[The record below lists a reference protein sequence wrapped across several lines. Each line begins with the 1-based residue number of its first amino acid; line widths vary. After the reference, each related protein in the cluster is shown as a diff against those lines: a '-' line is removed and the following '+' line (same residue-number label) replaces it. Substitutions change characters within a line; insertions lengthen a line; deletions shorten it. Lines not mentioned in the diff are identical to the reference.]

1 MKVLTRSQIKD
12 QTSNLGAMVMIYSE
26 TGIGKSVSTLL
37 TAPDPIAYIQT
48 EPRSLKP
55 IEELIQKYRPDL
67 RYSAF
72 KYDNADDLLKTLSE
86 PKNFADYRTILFD
99 GFSFLMYVSLAEE
112 ITGEAHEA
120 RTANIKPNEKI
131 VKPLMSMTKMTV
143 EGQGIRNQLMFRI
156 AKLLM
161 VLSSEHNKIVI
172 VTALVQ
178 ERPKYNRSLAA
189 APSLAAKE
197 FPENMP
203 GYFDYIGLLVPR
215 VNKDDEL
222 VYPPYVKFASP
233 DNSFIAKYTGVGE
246 QKEGVYNV
254 SKILGV

>member
-1 MKVLTRSQIKD
+1 MKVLTRSQIKN
-12 QTSNLGAMVMIYSE
+12 QTSNMGAMLMIYSE
-26 TGIGKSVSTLL
+26 TGIGKTISTLL
-37 TAPDPIAYIQT
+37 TAPDPIAFLQT

-55 IEELIQKYRPDL
+55 YEELIEKYRPDL

-72 KYDNADDLLKTLSE
+72 KYENADDLLKTLSM
-86 PKNFADYRTILFD
+86 PKNFDVYRTILFD
-99 GFSFLMYVSLAEE
+99 GFSFLMFVSLAEE
-112 ITGEAHEA
+112 ITDEAHEA
-120 RTANIKPNEKI
+120 RTANIKPDENV

-189 APSLAAKE
+189 APALAAKE

-203 GYFDYIGLLVPR
+203 GYFDFIGLLVPR
-215 VNKDDEL
+215 VTEEGEL
-222 VYPPYVKFASP
+222 TYPPYVKFASP
-233 DNSFIAKYTGVGE
+233 DNSFIAKFSGVGDK
-246 QKEGVYNV
+246 KEGIYNV